1 MNLSKNIPVLLI
13 ISFIGFTITLT
24 SCQKN
29 SDNTV
34 VTPPVTKTFYSWN
47 QFVMGADLSY
57 VNQLEDNGAVYKD
70 SGTAKDPYSI
80 FKIHGCNLVR
90 VRLWNNPQWKKPY
103 TNGKLYSDLYDVEK
117 TIRRAKAAG
126 MAVNLDLHY
135 SDSWADPQHQTIPAA
150 WANKPLAVL
159 KDSVYNYT
167 LSVLQYLQSKNL
179 IPEMIQI
186 GNETNVGMLW
196 DTGKVVNNN
205 FNAFDQL
212 LNSGIKAVRDF
223 SKTSSIQPKI
233 ILHVAQLNN
242 ADWFINGVINLGG
255 VSDFDVLG
263 VSHYAP
269 WTGLTA
275 MSQVSSYIS
284 SLKSKYKKNIMIVE
298 TAYPFTNQYNDN
310 YTNQISGNNSYDGYG
325 VSQQEQ
331 LRYMKDL
338 TQQVISGGGIG
349 IMYWEPAWIST
360 TMNDGWGIGSSW
372 ENCALF
378 DFQSNALP
386 AIDYMNQV
394 YKF

>member
-1 MNLSKNIPVLLI
+1 MKISKNISALLI
-13 ISFIGFTITLT
+13 ISFFGLTIPLA

-47 QFVMGADLSY
+47 QFVMGADLSFT
-57 VNQLEDNGAVYKD
+57 NQLEDNGIIYKD
-70 SGTAKDPYSI
+70 SSSAKDPFTI
-80 FKIHGCNLVR
+80 FKQHGCNLIR
-90 VRLWNNPQWKKPY
+90 VRLWNNPQWEIPY
-103 TNGKLYSDLYDVEK
+103 TNGHLYSDLIDVEK
-117 TIRRAKAAG
+117 TIQRAKAAG

-135 SDSWADPQHQTIPAA
+135 SDSWADPQHQTIPSA
-150 WANKPLAVL
+150 WANKSLAVL

-179 IPEMIQI
+179 VPEMIQI
-186 GNETNVGMLW
+186 GNEINIGMLW

-205 FNAFDQL
+205 FNAFGQL

-223 SKTSSIQPKI
+223 SKTSTFQPKI

-255 VSDFDVLG
+255 VTDFDVLG
-263 VSHYAP
+263 VSHYTP
-269 WTGLTA
+269 WTSLTA

-284 SLKSKYKKNIMIVE
+284 NLKSKYKKDIMIVE
-298 TAYPFTNQYNDN
+298 TAYPFTSLYNDN
-310 YTNQISGNNSYDGYG
+310 YTNQISGSAPYDGYG

-331 LRYMKDL
+331 LRFMKDL
-338 TQQVISGGGIG
+338 TQQVITGGGIG
-349 IMYWEPAWIST
+349 VMYWAPDWVSSP
-360 TMNDGWGIGSSW
+360 MKDNWGTGSSW

-386 AIDYMNQV
+386 ALDFMNQT

>member
-1 MNLSKNIPVLLI
+1 MKLSKNTFFLLMI
-13 ISFIGFTITLT
+13 IIVGCSFSLF
-24 SCQKN
+24 SCKKSN
-29 SDNTV
+29 DNTV
-34 VTPPVTKTFYSWN
+34 VTPIVTKTFYSWN

-57 VNQLEDNGAVYKD
+57 VNQLEDNGAIYKD
-70 SGTAKDPYSI
+70 SGTAKDPFLI
-80 FKIHGCNLVR
+80 FKQHGCNLIR
-90 VRLWNNPQWKKPY
+90 VRLWNNPQWEKPF
-103 TNGKLYSDLYDVEK
+103 TSGKLYSDLYDAEK

-150 WANKPLAVL
+150 WANKSLAIL

-186 GNETNVGMLW
+186 GNETNIGMLW

-205 FNAFDQL
+205 FNAFGQL

-223 SKTSSIQPKI
+223 SKTSTIQPKI

-242 ADWFINGVINLGG
+242 ADWFINGLINLGS
-255 VSDFDVLG
+255 VTDFDVLG

-275 MSQVSSYIS
+275 MSQVSTYINN
-284 SLKSKYKKNIMIVE
+284 LKTKYNKNIMIVE
-298 TAYPFTNQYNDN
+298 TAYPFTSQYNDS
-310 YTNQISGNNSYDGYG
+310 YTNQISGNNSYDGYA

-331 LRYMKDL
+331 FRYMKDL
-338 TQQVISGGGIG
+338 TQQVINGGGIG
-349 IMYWEPAWIST
+349 IMYWEPAWITT

-372 ENCALF
+372 ENCTLF

-386 AIDYMNQV
+386 AIDYMNQA

>member
-1 MNLSKNIPVLLI
+1 M
-13 ISFIGFTITLT
+13 IGFNITIV
-24 SCQKN
+24 SCKKN
-29 SDNTV
+29 NETPV
-34 VTPPVTKTFYSWN
+34 VTPTVTKTFYPWTK
-47 QFVMGADLSY
+47 FVMGADLSFT
-57 VNQLEDNGAVYKD
+57 NQLEDNGVIFKD
-70 SGTAKDPYSI
+70 SNSAKDPFTI
-80 FKIHGCNLVR
+80 FKQHGCNLIR
-90 VRLWNNPQWKKPY
+90 VRLWNNPQWETPY
-103 TNGKLYSDLYDVEK
+103 SNGHLYSDLYDVEK

-150 WANKPLAVL
+150 WANKSLSVL

-179 IPEMIQI
+179 VPEMIQI
-186 GNETNVGMLW
+186 GNETNIGMLW

-205 FNAFDQL
+205 FNAFGQL

-223 SKTSSIQPKI
+223 SKTSSIQPRI

-275 MSQVSSYIS
+275 MSQVSTYTSN
-284 SLKSKYKKNIMIVE
+284 LKSKYNKDVMVVE
-298 TAYPFTNQYNDN
+298 TAYPFTSLYNDN
-310 YTNQISGNNSYDGYG
+310 YANQISGSAPYDGYG

-331 LRYMKDL
+331 LRFMKDL
-338 TQQVISGGGIG
+338 TQQVITGGGIG
-349 IMYWEPAWIST
+349 VMYWAPDWVSSP
-360 TMNDGWGIGSSW
+360 MKDNWGTGSSW

-386 AIDYMNQV
+386 ALDFMNQT